1 MFMKTMAMNYIK
13 FIVLIVLLFFYI
25 WVFIILRMKRANL
38 FLLEKIK
45 NGAKILDIRS
55 PKEYNKSHYFKSINI
70 PFNNLFAKKDKLG
83 DFESQIIVYGKSF
96 NKSYEAKKVL
106 KSMGFKNVFVAGT
119 LKDMPQTKKEEVS

>member
-1 MFMKTMAMNYIK
+1 MNYAK
-13 FIVLIVLLFFYI
+13 FMLLIALLFFYI
-25 WVFIILRMKRANL
+25 WFFIILRMRRINL

-55 PKEYNKSHYFKSINI
+55 SKEYSKSHYLKSINI

-83 DFESQIIVYGKSF
+83 DLDSEIIVYGKSF

-119 LKDMPQTKKEEVS
+119 LKDIPQMEEKKKLVDG

>member
-1 MFMKTMAMNYIK
+1 MVFNFFASIMNNSLSFFLILRQRIFFFF
-13 FIVLIVLLFFYI
+13 FILTIVLL
-25 WVFIILRMKRANL
+25 
-38 FLLEKIK
+38 
-45 NGAKILDIRS
+45 
-55 PKEYNKSHYFKSINI
+55 PKEYSKSHYVKSINI

-119 LKDMPQTKKEEVS
+119 LKDMLQIKEKEVD

>member
-1 MFMKTMAMNYIK
+1 MNYAK
-13 FIVLIVLLFFYI
+13 FIILLVLLFFYI
-25 WVFIILRMKRANL
+25 WFFIILRMKRVNL

-55 PKEYNKSHYFKSINI
+55 PKEYSKSHYLKSINI

-119 LKDMPQTKKEEVS
+119 LKDMPQTEKKKKLIDG